1 MISDAA
7 HSMGSN
13 VSSNIGDL
21 LGLSEERPKSASAAP
36 PHPPGA
42 NTNMLHT
49 AEEARGWQAHEG
61 QHAVGEYLAALSL
74 AASNS
79 TDAPALVKRLN
90 TSALHPALSAGVPF
104 CRTIVSFS
112 RATASL
118 LFSFAWHWC
127 ISIPWHKK
135 IYMGAWVQVAQRLLG
150 FPSVVQSTQYRQT
163 RRC

>member
-7 HSMGSN
+7 HSVGSN

-21 LGLSEERPKSASAAP
+21 LGLSEERPKSASAEP

-42 NTNMLHT
+42 NTNGMHT
-49 AEEARGWQAHEG
+49 TEEARGWQAHEG
-61 QHAVGEYLAALSL
+61 PHAVGEYLAALSL

-90 TSALHPALSAGVPF
+90 TSALHPALSAGLPF
-104 CRTIVSFS
+104 CDQTIVLFS

-118 LFSFAWHWC
+118 LFNIAWHLC
-127 ISIPWHKK
+127 IFIPWHKK
-135 IYMGAWVQVAQRLLG
+135 FSLGA
-150 FPSVVQSTQYRQT
+150 
-163 RRC
+163 